1 MEEKSNHTPNL
12 WDILPKISAR
22 EIERHVKAIS
32 NFGPRPD
39 GSKAC
44 QLAGNYIEKE
54 LKRASL
60 NTYRLPMQ
68 YKVLE
73 NLNTSLK
80 VEVPSIRDYRCE
92 GHLRTG
98 LTPSE
103 GLKGLLVHIGK
114 AFPEDYLK
122 RDLKGKFLLAFED
135 IPFEGNSPPRIRY
148 FGERVRDAYE
158 AGAKGIIFAD
168 HRPDDLIMT
177 WGVMRDLAPIP
188 CLAVSYPDYCELRYL
203 AESSDCLVHIRV
215 TAEVREDQSD
225 VISAGIEGPGDRPII
240 VVLGTHYETVPTCV
254 GANDNASSLG
264 ILLELARVF
273 TRVDDLPVDLLYI
286 ATTGEEAGSF
296 GAIEY
301 VQKHRKWLEKRAI
314 AAIAFD
320 QVGGNDVPL
329 SAHGTPSLNHLMM
342 TEASSLGYKLRQD
355 DDPELPLRTGL
366 SDVQPFFDIGIPSV
380 YLGGWASDLFYH
392 TKADTIDKLNPNALK
407 VLADIIA
414 ASILRLAED
423 TLLV

>member
-1 MEEKSNHTPNL
+1 MDTKSNHPPKL
-12 WDILPKISAR
+12 WKVLPKISAR

-32 NFGPRPD
+32 NFGPRPE

-44 QLAGNYIEKE
+44 QLAGDYIESE
-54 LKRASL
+54 FQRSDL
-60 NTYRLPMQ
+60 NTYRLPLQ
-68 YKVLE
+68 FEVLE
-73 NLNTSLK
+73 NLNTSIE
-80 VEVPSIRDYRCE
+80 VELPVYRDFRCE

-98 LTPSE
+98 LTPDE
-103 GLKGLLVHIGK
+103 GLSGPLIHLGK
-114 AFPEDYLK
+114 AFPEDFLK

-135 IPFEGNSPPRIRY
+135 IPFEGNGPSGIRY

-158 AGAKGIIFAD
+158 AGALGIIFAD
-168 HRPDDLIMT
+168 YRPDNLIMT

-188 CLAVSYPDYCELRYL
+188 CLAVSYPDYCELRHF
-203 AESSDCLVHIRV
+203 AESSECLIHIMV
-215 TAEVREDQSD
+215 TAKIHESQSD
-225 VISAGIEGPGDRPII
+225 VISAGVEGPGERPII
-240 VVLGTHYETVPTCV
+240 IVLGTHYETVPTCV

-273 TRVDDLPVDLLYI
+273 THIDLSVDLLFI
-286 ATTGEEAGSF
+286 ASTGEEAGSF

-301 VQKHRKWLEKRAI
+301 VRKHRHWLEKRAI

-329 SAHGTPSLNHLMM
+329 SAQGTPSLNRLMIK
-342 TEASSLGYKLRQD
+342 EATALGYKLRRD
-355 DDPELPLRTGL
+355 DDPEFPLRTGL
-366 SDVQPFFDIGIPSV
+366 SDVQPFFDLGIPSV

-414 ASILRLAED
+414 ASILRLAKD
-423 TLLV
+423 ASAV